1 MLPPPEEP
9 RELRWGEMLAPMA
22 EASLAHYRALVS
34 DGDAFVA
41 YFRDATPIDVIER
54 MSLGSR
60 PARRGGAQIRDLRA
74 IPWVFAWTQSRCVL
88 TGWYG
93 LGSAL
98 EHGVREF
105 GVDAMREMARDWRFL
120 ASLLADVEMVIA
132 KTDMAIAEVFSKL
145 AGPLHDR
152 FFPQLQAEH
161 QRTRDLLA
169 LLTERDLLAND
180 PRLALSLRLR
190 NPYVDPISLLQADLL
205 ARWRAADRPDDDL
218 LRALITCVQGVSQAL
233 QNTG

>member
-1 MLPPPEEP
+1 
-9 RELRWGEMLAPMA
+9 
-22 EASLAHYRALVS
+22 
-34 DGDAFVA
+34 
-41 YFRDATPIDVIER
+41 
-54 MSLGSR
+54 
-60 PARRGGAQIRDLRA
+60 
-74 IPWVFAWTQSRCVL
+74 
-88 TGWYG
+88 
-93 LGSAL
+93 
-98 EHGVREF
+98 
-105 GVDAMREMARDWRFL
+105 MARDWPFL

-161 QRTRDLLA
+161 QRTRDMLA
-169 LLTERDLLAND
+169 LLTQRDLLAND
-180 PRLALSLRLR
+180 PRLARSLRLR